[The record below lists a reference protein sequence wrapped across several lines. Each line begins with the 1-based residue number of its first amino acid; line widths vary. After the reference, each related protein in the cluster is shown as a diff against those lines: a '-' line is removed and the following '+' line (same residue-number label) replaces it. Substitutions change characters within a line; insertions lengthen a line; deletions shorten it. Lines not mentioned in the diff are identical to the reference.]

1 MRAENPVHARY
12 AVSLLFFLCGVVF
25 TSWASRIPAFK
36 EQFLLNEAELGGVL
50 FMLPMGSLIALPF
63 AGWAV
68 DRVGSRLMGPL
79 SLVFYAV
86 ALYALSLSPTVFTLS
101 AALFAFGFIGNT
113 VNIAINTHGLDVQ
126 HLMNKPILASFHA
139 MWSVGALCGAL
150 LGGWTLRNN
159 YSTGTH
165 YLMVLIPLTLLSV
178 ASYFF
183 MLTVDD
189 EQHESKKLF
198 ALPDKALMLIGVICL
213 CSTLCEGA
221 MADWSALFYQSVLKD
236 VTVKSTTG
244 FTAYAFTMSIGRFT
258 GDKLIHWMGYR
269 KVLMMDA
276 LLIAGGMGLA
286 LASSLP
292 VLVIIGFALV
302 GYGVSTVIPI
312 AYMVA
317 GRSKTMRPSV
327 ALAAVSTVGFTG
339 FLIGP
344 PVIGFIAH
352 EIGLRS
358 ALALVIV
365 LAMGVFALSW
375 RIKQG

>member
-36 EQFLLNEAELGGVL
+36 EQFHLNEAELGGVL

-79 SLVFYAV
+79 SLVLYAV

-139 MWSVGALCGAL
+139 LWSVGALCGAL

-159 YSTGTH
+159 YSTGAH

-183 MLTVDD
+183 MLRIDD

-221 MADWSALFYQSVLKD
+221 MADWSALYYQSVLEN

-358 ALALVIV
+358 ALALVVV
-365 LAMGVFALSW
+365 LAIGVFALSW
-375 RIKQG
+375 RVKQV

>member
-1 MRAENPVHARY
+1 MRVVNPVHARY

-36 EQFLLNEAELGGVL
+36 EQFHLNEAELGGVL
-50 FMLPMGSLIALPF
+50 FMLPMGALIALPF

-79 SLVFYAV
+79 SLVLYAV
-86 ALYALSLSPTVFTLS
+86 ALYALSLCPTVFALSVTL
-101 AALFAFGFIGNT
+101 FTFGFIGNT

-126 HLMNKPILASFHA
+126 HLLNKPILASFHA
-139 MWSVGALCGAL
+139 LWSVGALCGAL

-159 YSTGTH
+159 YSTGAH
-165 YLMVLIPLTLLSV
+165 YLMVLIPLALLSV
-178 ASYFF
+178 VSYYFL
-183 MLTVDD
+183 LTTDD

-221 MADWSALFYQSVLKD
+221 MADWSALYYQSVLDD

-286 LASSLP
+286 LSSSIP
-292 VLVIIGFALV
+292 TLVIIGFALV

-365 LAMGVFALSW
+365 LAMGVLALSW
-375 RIKQG
+375 RIKQA

>member
-36 EQFLLNEAELGGVL
+36 EQFHLNEAELGGVL

-68 DRVGSRLMGPL
+68 DRVGSRLMSTL
-79 SLVFYAV
+79 SLLLYAV
-86 ALYALSLSPTVFTLS
+86 ALYVLSLSPTVFALS
-101 AALFAFGFIGNT
+101 VALFAFGFIGNT

-126 HLMNKPILASFHA
+126 HLLAKPILASFHA

-150 LGGWTLRNN
+150 LGGWTLRHN

-165 YLMVLIPLTLLSV
+165 YLIVLMPLALLSV
-178 ASYFF
+178 ASYYF
-183 MLTVDD
+183 LLSVDD
-189 EQHESKKLF
+189 EQHESKKLY
-198 ALPDKALMLIGVICL
+198 AMPDKALMLIGVICL

-221 MADWSALFYQSVLKD
+221 MADWSALYYQSVLED
-236 VTVKSTTG
+236 ATVKSTTG

-276 LLIAGGMGLA
+276 LLIACGMGLA

-358 ALALVIV
+358 ALALVIL
-365 LAMGVFALSW
+365 LAISVFALSW
-375 RIKQG
+375 RVKQV